1 MKRTIRTMFGLGLM
15 LLLAGAV
22 PQALAVSATGGTITN
37 YTDAGGT
44 NWTANIFTNVG
55 TTNLTVT
62 SGGNVKVLVV
72 GGGGGGGSGPA
83 NFGGGGGG
91 GGGVIFT
98 NILNLEAGIY
108 DVVVGFGGPGG
119 GTTGPTGNGTNGGYS
134 ALSNATFNLTAGGG
148 GGGGYYGQSGLTG
161 GTGATVGGSGG
172 GHGRDGGNPGAAG
185 ATLGNGVSTFN
196 NAGGAYN
203 GNNWQSASGGGGAGQ
218 AGFQGGTDSGVHSGT
233 YAQGGA
239 GTNINIGGTNAW
251 YAGGGGGTWATGG
264 GTAPAGGIGGGGA
277 GANGKP
283 ASGTAGTANTGGG
296 GGGGDNALGGDGGAG
311 IVIVSYL
318 KDTSAPMI
326 QNLDVSNVTTNGAVF
341 NGYLVSTGISATTVY
356 VLWGTNNGAI
366 SGGWA
371 NTNGWNP
378 GDWTNGSFPG
388 TNIGL
393 TASQNYYYTY
403 AASNATTNVMAL
415 SPQYL
420 ITGELNVQVSDPT
433 GRVSALDLATF
444 TVTRPAS
451 CTNAALVVNYAL
463 GGTATKVTDYA
474 IGPVSGAVVIAQGQ
488 TSGSITVTPVFKV
501 DAAKT
506 VILTLTSGP
515 YAIGTANSA
524 TATLAVVTAIDLIW
538 TGNTDTNW
546 NTTTTN
552 WTNAS
557 GVAMAYADLDT
568 VTFNDSCVRSNVNI
582 VGTVGPGSILVTNAT
597 KPYIFSGGAISG
609 ACGLVKSGA
618 NTVFFNNGQLL
629 YSGNTT
635 IDGGLLE
642 YDYNISSG
650 SPANVGGSV
659 TLNGGALRYQNYY
672 GGNFMGNIND
682 CFTVSSNGGTI
693 GFECTSGSNASAGPT
708 LTGTTT
714 LNGNLAFVGNVTHT
728 KFGGTITIANL
739 VLNNSVTISN
749 NTSRSDGGSGAYPD
763 VALPTTN
770 SAPAYTLTMA
780 GTSGGGFRF
789 TSLVSTGL
797 NLSGLAINAPL
808 FIDNSAYGSTFPYTD
823 PFTRIVASG
832 GQVTVG
838 AGQTLTF
845 NRCGYFAP
853 SNIAWG
859 AGSTLYFRGANGGNA
874 ENHFALN
881 GTLQVGG
888 AGNPSQFQ
896 IDLYRAGLGTDSGQT
911 NSGIQVNNG
920 GTLTVNM
927 DQDNSFALF
936 NANVALVDGA
946 VVQHNFNWAKAGGF
960 MRYGNTNT
968 LTLGDGTGT
977 PSSPGVVTVRG
988 NQGAD
993 TNTFNI
999 GWATNM
1005 TVNGLVKMTYANIAT
1020 GAASY
1025 FNVGWSGGGNVAA
1038 ALLAFKT
1045 TSGGTEFAPLTNSG
1059 GVAVVGP
1066 ASGPVA
1072 ILTNTATVSTAGA
1085 VGFYNAGPNNTR
1097 GNLGL
1102 LVVTNGGT
1110 LAFSTNGTVMASNVT
1125 FYADSTQ
1132 AVTVVGTASNAIGY
1146 LKVTGTLT
1154 FNSGATLIGFS
1165 PARIK
1170 PVLGFWYVAEATTI
1184 SNVPSFKGFSAVEIE
1199 PGNPQRLKVF
1209 EAVIGTVFSVW

>member
-1 MKRTIRTMFGLGLM
+1 MKRTIRTMLGLVM
-15 LLLAGAV
+15 TLLLARAV
-22 PQALAVSATGGTITN
+22 PQALAVSVTGGTITN

-55 TTNLTVT
+55 ATNLTVT

-72 GGGGGGGSGPA
+72 GGGGGGGSGPS
-83 NFGGGGGG
+83 NYGGGGGG

-98 NILNLEAGIY
+98 NILTLAAGTY

-119 GTTGPTGNGTNGGYS
+119 GTTGQTGNGTNGGYS
-134 ALSNATFNLTAGGG
+134 ALSNATLNLTSGGG

-196 NAGGAYN
+196 NPGGAFN
-203 GNNWQSASGGGGAGQ
+203 GSGWQSASGGGGAGQ
-218 AGFQGGTDSGVHSGT
+218 AGYPGGTDSGAHSGT

-239 GTNINIGGTNAW
+239 GTNINIAGTNAW
-251 YAGGGGGTWATGG
+251 YAGGGGGTWQGS

-277 GANGKP
+277 GAIGKP
-283 ASGTAGTANTGGG
+283 AAGGNGTANTGGG
-296 GGGGDNALGGDGGAG
+296 GGGGDNALGGAGGAG

-318 KDTSAPMI
+318 KDTGAPLI
-326 QNLDVSNVTTNGAVF
+326 QNQDVSSVTTNGATF
-341 NGYLVSTGISATTVY
+341 NGYLVSTGASAATVY

-378 GDWTNGSFPG
+378 GDWTNDSLPS

-393 TASQNYYYTY
+393 STSQNYYYTY
-403 AASNATTNVMAL
+403 AASNATTNVTAS

-420 ITGELNVQVSDPT
+420 ITGALNVQASDPT
-433 GRVSALDLATF
+433 GRVTVFDTAAF
-444 TVTRPAS
+444 TVTRPAA
-451 CTNAALVVNYAL
+451 CTNEALVVNYAL
-463 GGTATKVTDYA
+463 SGTATNVMDYA

-488 TSGSITVTPVFKV
+488 TNGTITVTPVVKI

-515 YAIGTANSA
+515 YAIGTVNSA
-524 TATLAVVTAIDLIW
+524 TATLAAVATVDLTW
-538 TGNTDTNW
+538 TGNADTNW
-546 NTTTTN
+546 NTTTPN
-552 WTNAS
+552 WTNAA
-557 GVAMAYADLDT
+557 GGAMAYADPYT
-568 VTFNDSCVRSNVNI
+568 VTFNDACVRSNVNI
-582 VGTVGPGSILVTNAT
+582 VGTVSPGSILVANAT
-597 KPYIFSGGAISG
+597 KPYTFSGGAISG
-609 ACGLVKSGA
+609 ACGLVKSGG

-629 YSGNTT
+629 YSGITT
-635 IDGGLLE
+635 INGGLLE

-650 SPANVGGSV
+650 SPTNVGTSV
-659 TLNGGALRYQNYY
+659 TLNGGALRYHNNY

-682 CFTVSSNGGTI
+682 VITVGASGGTM
-693 GFECTSGSNASAGPT
+693 GFECTLGGNASAGPT
-708 LTGTTT
+708 LTGTTM
-714 LNGNLAFVGNVTHT
+714 LNGNLAFVGNTVNT
-728 KFGGTITIANL
+728 KFGGTITIGNL
-739 VLNNSVTISN
+739 ALNNSVTISN
-749 NTSRSDGGSGAYPD
+749 NTSRNNGGSGAYPD

-770 SAPAYTLTMA
+770 SAPAYSLTLA

-808 FIDNSAYGSTFPYTD
+808 YIDNSAYGSTFPYTD
-823 PFTRIVASG
+823 PFTRIVANG

-853 SNIAWG
+853 SNITWG

-874 ENHFALN
+874 ESHFALN

-888 AGNPSQFQ
+888 AGNPAQFQ

-920 GTLTVNM
+920 GTLTVNL
-927 DQDNSFALF
+927 DSDNMNAIF
-936 NANVALVDGA
+936 NANVALLNGA
-946 VVQHNFNWAKAGGF
+946 VVQHVFNSAKVGGF

-977 PSSPGVVTVRG
+977 PSAPGVVTVLG

-993 TNTFNI
+993 ANTFNI

-1005 TVNGLVKMTYANIAT
+1005 TVNGVVKMTYANIAT

-1045 TSGGTEFAPLTNSG
+1045 TSGGTEFAPLPNSG

-1066 ASGPVA
+1066 ASGAVA
-1072 ILTNTATVSTAGA
+1072 TFTNTATVSTAGT
-1085 VGFYNAGPNNTR
+1085 VGFYNAGANNTR

-1125 FYADSTQ
+1125 FYAGSTQ
-1132 AVTVVGTASNAIGY
+1132 AVTVVGTASNANGY
-1146 LKVTGTLT
+1146 LKVSGSLT
-1154 FNSGATLIGFS
+1154 FNSGAMLTGFN
-1165 PARIK
+1165 PARIT
-1170 PVLGFWYVAEATTI
+1170 PELGFWYVAEAMTI
-1184 SNVPSFKGFSAVEIE
+1184 SGVPSCSGFNVVEIE
-1199 PGNPQRLKVF
+1199 AGNPQRLKVYPGM
-1209 EAVIGTVFSVW
+1209 IGSVYTIR